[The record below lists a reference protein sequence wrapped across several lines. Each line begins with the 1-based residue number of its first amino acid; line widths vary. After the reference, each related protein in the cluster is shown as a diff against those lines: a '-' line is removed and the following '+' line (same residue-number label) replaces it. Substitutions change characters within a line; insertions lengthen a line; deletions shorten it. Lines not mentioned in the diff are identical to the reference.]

1 MIFCSYQAKLTK
13 VKPSQPASQVK
24 LNQAEPHSQS
34 QVKPTNNI
42 KIWNYGMVGMSCHG
56 IAFLLFP
63 FNNDNIKFYHPTKN
77 EHEKIFYN
85 LLLLEKRLLNYK
97 RNNKNTKTLEN
108 IVNFSV
114 CGIASASAWHGL
126 AWHASS
132 QEWHPPFSDGMVY
145 MK

>member
-1 MIFCSYQAKLTK
+1 
-13 VKPSQPASQVK
+13 
-24 LNQAEPHSQS
+24 
-34 QVKPTNNI
+34 
-42 KIWNYGMVGMSCHG
+42 MVGMSCHG

-114 CGIASASAWHGL
+114 CGMPAAKKAL
-126 AWHASS
+126 ASS
-132 QEWHPPFSDGMVY
+132 IQRWNGI
-145 MK
+145 